1 MKIELRQSNPNRSPI
16 YTELY
21 VNGIKL
27 GEYLGGK
34 DKKYLNPEKWA
45 KEQIKKRNKVIN
57 RNIKRLKN
65 ELRRWEEEK
74 RIINDLEDKQ

>member
-1 MKIELRQSNPNRSPI
+1 MNIEIKPSVPSQNPL

-34 DKKYLNPEKWA
+34 NKLYLYPEKWA
-45 KEQIKKRNKVIN
+45 KQQIKKRNKVID
-57 RNIKRLKN
+57 RNIKRLEK
-65 ELRRWEEEK
+65 ELDQWNKERNM
-74 RIINDLEDKQ
+74 INF